1 MNVVANILCRAKN
14 DMNYLN
20 HDNLCIQLSFT
31 WNEKFNY
38 FLFCLLNFKVV
49 HAYLHNN
56 TLELIVNQNAFVSY
70 MYFFLSSILVNYVFS
85 PNSDLKV
92 PIDKNLG

>member
-1 MNVVANILCRAKN
+1 M
-14 DMNYLN
+14 
-20 HDNLCIQLSFT
+20 
-31 WNEKFNY
+31 
-38 FLFCLLNFKVV
+38 
-49 HAYLHNN
+49 
-56 TLELIVNQNAFVSY
+56 NQNAFVSY